1 MKNLIFN
8 LVFVF
13 LFGSST
19 QMFSQNFYTLNIV
32 NNTSCTETVQIF
44 GSGVLLGNYTMTAN
58 STLTVT
64 CQNGKPDNIRF
75 ANNTTPPGLCSFQI
89 PINQSGIECDD
100 PTCTTPYCCAGGC
113 CFDADLISSTMNTT
127 AAAVPGTCNG
137 GIGFYWNL
145 TITIG

>member
-1 MKNLIFN
+1 MKNLI
-8 LVFVF
+8 LKLIFVF

-32 NNTSCTETVQIF
+32 NNTSCTETVEIL
-44 GSGVLLGNYTMTAN
+44 GSGVSLGVYTMTAN

-75 ANNTTPPGLCSFQI
+75 NNTTPPGICAFQM
-89 PINQSGIECDD
+89 PVNQASINCDD
-100 PTCTTPYCCAGGC
+100 LTCSAPYCCVTGC
-113 CFDADLISSTMNTT
+113 CLKPYPLASSMNTT

-145 TITIG
+145 TITIN